1 MKEVKAA
8 GDDEEDGEENAAN
21 HAGSL
26 PSCDNST

>member
-8 GDDEEDGEENAAN
+8 GDDEENGEKNAAN

-26 PSCDNST
+26 PSRYTS